1 MFFCGVS
8 CLVFMILLI
17 SSKQFNP
24 QSQFICNGKILEQ
37 VVKCK
42 SMNGVTMVACSLCYT
57 TKGLELW
64 DGTV

>member
-8 CLVFMILLI
+8 CLVFLILHI
-17 SSKQFNP
+17 SSKQFYP

-42 SMNGVTMVACSLCYT
+42 MYA
-57 TKGLELW
+57 
-64 DGTV
+64 